1 MLTLLNLDNL
11 QIALQAERTTQ
22 IKNGYLLQGN
32 TIILLHPFEQTR
44 FYRHGWH
51 SWSLT
56 SWIPLPV
63 QLQKPQPEIRWPMID
78 HPRLLMDYPLT
89 SSGVGALQSPNGK
102 ILLLGCLGLDGYV
115 SADNAT
121 LRGVYPYAAPGQ
133 QCEWFLAYGEEEQ
146 VFAAYADQL
155 GQRLGVR
162 CREHP
167 PRVWCSWYGLYGDI
181 NQGILLEVLANLSG
195 LPFDVFQIDD
205 GWQACLGDWRAND
218 KFPNGMAWIAENIQ
232 QAGYTAGLWL
242 APLAVAPAS
251 SIFQQHPDWL
261 LRGEDGRHVPAG
273 HNWGDFFYGLD
284 VTHPEV
290 QSWLYDLIETVRS
303 WGYQYLKLDFLY
315 AGAMPGV
322 RFENV
327 PAEQAFRNCLE
338 IIRQA
343 AGDAYF
349 LACGSPIFPAIG
361 LADALRV
368 GSDVAPYW
376 DNPERTINLHDLTG
390 VGSLNAIRTTLH
402 RLWLRPLIDVDPD
415 VAFFRTRFNLMF
427 PEQNRLLQ
435 DLAHIAGFRA
445 TSDLPA
451 WLDPHERQAL
461 FEFLQT
467 NPQIKRLDRHRFQI
481 NQRLVD
487 FSFIEDVWQV

>member
-11 QIALQAERTTQ
+11 PIPLRAERITPIQ
-22 IKNGYLLQGN
+22 SGYLLQGK
-32 TIILLHPFEQTR
+32 TVALLHPFEQVR

-56 SWIPLPV
+56 SWIPLPLD
-63 QLQKPQPEIRWPMID
+63 LQKPQPEIRWPMID
-78 HPRLLMDYPLT
+78 HPKLLADYPFT
-89 SSGVGALQSPNGK
+89 GSGVGALQAPDGK
-102 ILLLGCLGLDGYV
+102 ILLLGALGLDGFI
-115 SADNAT
+115 SADEIT
-121 LRGVYPYAAPGQ
+121 LRGVYPYASPGLQ
-133 QCEWFLAYGEEEQ
+133 VEWFLAYGEEQ
-146 VFAAYADQL
+146 LVFAAYADQL

-162 CREHP
+162 CHEHP

-181 NQGILLEVLANLSG
+181 YQDILLDALAGLSG

-205 GWQACLGDWRAND
+205 GWQISLGDWQANA
-218 KFPNGMAWIAENIQ
+218 KFPNGMAWMAEKIQ
-232 QAGYTAGLWL
+232 RAGLTPGLWL

-251 SIFQQHPDWL
+251 SIYQQHPDWL
-261 LRGEDGRHVPAG
+261 LHGIDGRPLSAG

-284 VTHPEV
+284 TTHPEV
-290 QSWLYDLIETVRS
+290 QSWLYDLIETARS
-303 WGYQYLKLDFLY
+303 WGYKYLKLDFLY

-322 RFENV
+322 RYENI
-327 PAEQAFRNCLE
+327 PAEQAYRIGLE
-338 IIRQA
+338 VIRQA

-390 VGSLNAIRTTLH
+390 VGSLNAIRTALH

-427 PEQNRLLQ
+427 PEQSRLLQ
-435 DLAHIAGFRA
+435 DLAQIAGFLA

-451 WLDPHERQAL
+451 WLDPHERQSL
-461 FEFLQT
+461 LDFLQAS
-467 NPQIKRLDRHRFQI
+467 PKIVRLDRYRFQI

-487 FSFIEDVWQV
+487 FSFIEDVWRV